1 MDPSRFVTL
10 CFLYSGT
17 VLLAQYV
24 FIYRFELGL
33 EGLAQLGVAFSVLGV
48 GLVRLRYSKKEE
60 QKPTTYGISTYGMA
74 ILSLVLT
81 AIFLVQLFVL

>member
-1 MDPSRFVTL
+1 MHPSRFVTL

-48 GLVRLRYSKKEE
+48 GLVRLRYSETEE
-60 QKPTTYGISTYGMA
+60 QKPTTYGIATYGMA